1 MTVDLRHPDAATAAD
16 TCSQFRDFLPLAARK
31 ANVEIAVAREWS
43 FGDVAFDAKL
53 INLVRSV
60 ASDLGV
66 SHRRLMSAAGHDS
79 YNISKVIP
87 TVMIFTPC
95 RDGISHNE
103 GEHIEPA
110 YTAPD
115 VNVLLNAVLR
125 RANA

>member
-1 MTVDLRHPDAATAAD
+1 M
-16 TCSQFRDFLPLAARK
+16 CSQFRDFLPLAARK

-110 YTAPD
+110 YTAPG